1 MDIFIRNT
9 VYTGPVKAVVL
20 DWAGTAVDFGC
31 MGPVAVFQEVFA
43 HRGVKV
49 TVHEARAPMG
59 LMKKDHVRALC
70 HMPAVA
76 ARWREVF
83 GRDPDETDVD
93 AMYAETEPLMVEMI
107 ARHAEPVP
115 GLLETVAAFRDMGLK
130 IGSTTGY
137 TRPMMEVL
145 MPLARE
151 RGYAPDFMVCP
162 TDAPAGR
169 PYPFMCWQNAVA
181 LAVYPLEAV
190 VKIGDTVSDV
200 HEGLNA
206 GMWTVGLTESGN
218 EMGVSE
224 SELEAMDPVKRRE
237 RREIAENRLVT
248 AGAHFLAAGIGDCP
262 AIIEEINS
270 RLACGDR
277 P

>member
-9 VYTGPVKAVVL
+9 VYTGPVRAVVL

-43 HRGVKV
+43 RRGVEV
-49 TVHEARAPMG
+49 TVFEARAPMG

-70 HMPAVA
+70 HMPSVA
-76 ARWREVF
+76 ARWREAF

-115 GLLETVAAFRDMGLK
+115 GLLETVAAFRDMGLS

-151 RGYAPDFMVCP
+151 RGYAPDFMTCP
-162 TDAPAGR
+162 TDVPAGR

-181 LAVYPLEAV
+181 LEVYPLEAV

-218 EMGVSE
+218 EMGISE
-224 SELEAMDPVKRRE
+224 SELAAMNPVKRRE
-237 RREIAENRLVT
+237 RREMAENRLVT
-248 AGAHFLAAGIGDCP
+248 AGAHFLATCIGDCP

-270 RLACGDR
+270 RLAFGDR

>member
-1 MDIFIRNT
+1 
-9 VYTGPVKAVVL
+9 
-20 DWAGTAVDFGC
+20 
-31 MGPVAVFQEVFA
+31 
-43 HRGVKV
+43 
-49 TVHEARAPMG
+49 
-59 LMKKDHVRALC
+59 
-70 HMPAVA
+70 
-76 ARWREVF
+76 
-83 GRDPDETDVD
+83 
-93 AMYAETEPLMVEMI
+93 MYAETEPLMVEMI

-115 GLLETVAAFRDMGLK
+115 GLLETAAAFRDMGLS

-151 RGYAPDFMVCP
+151 RGYAPDFMACP

-181 LAVYPLEAV
+181 LKAYPLEAV

-224 SELEAMDPVKRRE
+224 SELAAMDPVKRRE

-262 AIIEEINS
+262 AIIEDQFTSGLWGTGRRPDEKKGLRHGLPTASRQSDLLLTTGPLSPPRRSRRPCFANCAPGTTTYNAWCGES
-270 RLACGDR
+270 GELVRLAVGGEDLTAVSCR
-277 P
+277 AAARFAWSR

>member
-9 VYTGPVKAVVL
+9 AYTGPVRAVIL
-20 DWAGTAVDFGC
+20 DWAGSAVDFGC
-31 MGPVAVFQEVFA
+31 MGPVAVFLEVFDR
-43 HRGVKV
+43 RGVPV
-49 TVHEARAPMG
+49 TIPEARAPMG
-59 LMKKDHVRALC
+59 LMKKDHVRAMC
-70 HMPAVA
+70 RMPSVA
-76 ARWREVF
+76 ARWREAF
-83 GRDPDETDVD
+83 GRDPDESDVED
-93 AMYAETEPLMVEMI
+93 MYAETEPLMVDMI
-107 ARHAEPVP
+107 ARHADPVP
-115 GLLETVAAFRDMGLK
+115 GLLDAVAAFRDMGLQ

-151 RGYAPDFMVCP
+151 RGYAPDFMACP

-169 PYPFMCWQNAVA
+169 PYPFMCWQNAIA
-181 LAVYPLEAV
+181 LGVYPLEAV

-206 GMWTVGLTESGN
+206 GMWTVALTESGN
-218 EMGVSE
+218 EMGFPE
-224 SELEAMDPVKRRE
+224 AELARMDPEKRQE
-237 RREIAENRLVT
+237 RLEVAENRLVT
-248 AGAHFLAAGIGDCP
+248 AGTHFLAKCIGDCP

-270 RLACGDR
+270 RLAFGDR